1 MNPARL
7 LLVYALAAVALLY
20 ALAPVSEPEPVVT
33 VPPLPAE
40 AAVVGSGELCG
51 AELPAALGQYAFR
64 WVAREPGARVWKRGL
79 TVTCDAGP
87 ESATLAAL
95 DGRKPLWH
103 GAAARQTGSEGD
115 ALTAAVAARLLWGRP
130 EVADAAVR
138 AYLDNQAD
146 VARAG
151 ADLWRVR
158 RFREADE
165 TLSGALENDWDAPA
179 QAQIYFGLAESEARL
194 GRPRQAF
201 WHALAYLALA
211 KRAPPED
218 WVRTLRGAASLMAS
232 QPSTVEPEARE
243 LARRADAE
251 RRSGDFA
258 AALRDLKSLCR
269 VAPWSDDYQLEVA
282 AFYDRLGWRALADS
296 WKRRAALTRALA
308 ADGALQARAAELL
321 Q

>member
-1 MNPARL
+1 VKPLRL
-7 LLVYALAAVALLY
+7 LLVYAAAAVALLY
-20 ALAPVSEPEPVVT
+20 ALAPVSDQEPVVT

-40 AAVVGSGELCG
+40 ASVAGSGPLCG
-51 AELPAALGQYAFR
+51 EELPAALKQYAFR
-64 WVAREPGARVWKRGL
+64 WVAPRSGARVWKRGL

-87 ESATLAAL
+87 DAAVIAAL
-95 DGRKPLWH
+95 DGTKALWH
-103 GAAARQTGSEGD
+103 GTVARRSGADGD
-115 ALTAAVAARLLWGRP
+115 ALTAAVAARLLWERP

-138 AYLDNQAD
+138 AYFANQED

-158 RFREADE
+158 RFREAAE
-165 TLSGALENDWDAPA
+165 TLSGALENGWDAPA
-179 QAQIYFGLAESEARL
+179 QAQLYYGLAESEARL

-201 WHALAYLALA
+201 WYALAYLGLA
-211 KRAPPED
+211 GKEPPED

-251 RRSGDFA
+251 RRAGDFA
-258 AALRDLKSLCR
+258 AALRDLKALCR
-269 VAPWSDDYQLEVA
+269 AAPWSDAYQLETA

-308 ADGALQARAAELL
+308 ADGALQSRAAGLL

>member
-1 MNPARL
+1 MKQLRFT
-7 LLVYALAAVALLY
+7 LVYALAAAALLY
-20 ALAPVSEPEPVVT
+20 ALAPVTEREPVVT

-40 AAVVGSGELCG
+40 AAVLGSGPLCG
-51 AELPAALGQYAFR
+51 EELPAALRQYAFR
-64 WVAREPGARVWKRGL
+64 WVAPKSGARVWKRGL

-87 ESATLAAL
+87 DAVTLAAL
-95 DGRKPLWH
+95 DGKKALWH
-103 GAAARQTGSEGD
+103 GTAARQPGADGD
-115 ALTAAVAARLLWGRP
+115 ALTAAVAARLVWQRP
-130 EVADAAVR
+130 EIADAAVR

-158 RFREADE
+158 RFREAGE
-165 TLSGALENDWDAPA
+165 TLFGALENDWDGPA
-179 QAQIYFGLAESEARL
+179 QAQLYFGLAESEARL

-201 WHALAYLALA
+201 WHALAYLGLSG
-211 KRAPPED
+211 KEPPED

-258 AALRDLKSLCR
+258 PALRDLKSLCR
-269 VAPWSDDYQLEVA
+269 VAPWSDGYQLEVA
-282 AFYDRLGWRALADS
+282 SFYDRLGWRALADS
-296 WKRRAALTRALA
+296 WKRRAALTRKLVG
-308 ADGALQARAAELL
+308 DGALQARAAELL
-321 Q
+321 R